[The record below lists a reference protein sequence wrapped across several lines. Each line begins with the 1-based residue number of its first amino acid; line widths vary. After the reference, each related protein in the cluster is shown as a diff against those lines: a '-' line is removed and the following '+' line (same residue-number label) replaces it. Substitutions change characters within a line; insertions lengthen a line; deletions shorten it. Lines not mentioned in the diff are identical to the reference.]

1 MRALFGM
8 VISILLVLSMIP
20 AIAFTANA
28 ASFVSID
35 DVELNGV
42 EVKQGQSIFV
52 ERGSRAN
59 VRVEFRPNADAKNVK
74 VRAWIGGYEHGN
86 IQDVQGPFDIN
97 AGVTKIVN
105 LGLGIPEDIEASKE
119 YQLRVEVFNE
129 NNEDKFSASVKLDV
143 EEKRHAVE
151 LFDVLFTPGL
161 TVDAGEPIFVNVRLK
176 NRGGLDEKD
185 IRVSVR
191 IPELGV
197 EQAVY
202 VDKLVPE
209 AQEDRNTAS
218 SASTNDIFVQI
229 PVDTAKKNY
238 RMVVAVA
245 FNGRRDKTEKEYTL
259 TVNGVATHDLEDS
272 RIMVSAQETVKNVA
286 PGKTSVYIVNL
297 ANLNSES
304 KVLIPEIVGL
314 KGWASVDTEPR
325 VLSIGSG
332 EVSQMLVKV
341 TPVENAAGE
350 RVFVLKFIENGRTV
364 KEVSLRAVVGG
375 AAVTGVTGTAGTALT
390 SGLGI
395 VFIVLLVILVILG
408 IVIAVKRGRTEA
420 ETAAEGGETKSYY

>member
-1 MRALFGM
+1 MKALSGI
-8 VISILLVLSMIP
+8 VLSIFLVLSMVP
-20 AIAFTANA
+20 AMALHAEA

-35 DVELNGV
+35 EVQLNGV
-42 EVKQGQSIFV
+42 EVGQGHSILV
-52 ERGSRAN
+52 ERDSRAN
-59 VRVEFRPNADAKNVK
+59 VRVEFRPAADAKNVK

-86 IQDVQGPFDIN
+86 IQDVAGPFDIN

-105 LGLGIPEDIEASKE
+105 LALQIPEDIAASKE
-119 YQLRVEVFNE
+119 YQLRVEVYNE
-129 NNEDKFSASVKLDV
+129 NNADTFSANVKLDV

-161 TVDAGEPIFVNVRLK
+161 TVDAGEPVFVNVRLK

-185 IRVSVR
+185 IRVSVK
-191 IPELGV
+191 IPELGI

-209 AQEDRNTAS
+209 AQEDRNSAS

-229 PVDTAKKNY
+229 PEDAAKKNY
-238 RMVVAVA
+238 QLVVAA
-245 FNGRRDKTEKEYTL
+245 EFNGRRDKSQKEYTL
-259 TVNGVATHDLEDS
+259 TVNGVATHDLEDN
-272 RIMVSAQETVKNVA
+272 RIMVSAQESVKSVVA
-286 PGKTSVYIVNL
+286 GSESVYIVNL

-304 KVLIPEIVGL
+304 KVLMPEVVGL

-341 TPVENAAGE
+341 TPLEGVAGE
-350 RVFVLKFIENGRTV
+350 RVFVLKFIEDGRTV

-375 AAVTGVTGTAGTALT
+375 GVAAPAVTGTALT
-390 SGLGI
+390 SGLGV

-408 IVIAVKRGRTEA
+408 IVIAVRRGGRTEA
-420 ETAAEGGETKSYY
+420 ETAEGGETKSYY